1 MKILIAILLGVLLM
15 ALGASGWRSNT
26 GSGLFY
32 LGGVIIGTGALLAL
46 SYRMNSSRQ
55 DSRCSILTIL
65 RGSVSI
71 TRMEWH
77 RAFPGR
83 GA

>member
-32 LGGVIIGTGALLAL
+32 LGGVIAGTGALLAL

-55 DSRCSILTIL
+55 DAIVPHRSLLGYVVYLFRFVLDVFL
-65 RGSVSI
+65 R
-71 TRMEWH
+71 R
-77 RAFPGR
+77 
-83 GA
+83 